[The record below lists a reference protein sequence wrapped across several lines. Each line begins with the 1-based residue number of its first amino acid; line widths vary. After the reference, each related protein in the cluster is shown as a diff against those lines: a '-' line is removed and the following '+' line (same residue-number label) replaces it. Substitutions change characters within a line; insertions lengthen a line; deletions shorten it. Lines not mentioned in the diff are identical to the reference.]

1 MQEREESMEIGNL
14 QEFREQQM
22 GKVKMRAEEKKKIQK
37 GINQM
42 QAMIDA
48 QNMETLM
55 KECDTVGR
63 PSNAEKTEKKDTR
76 SESGEG
82 KKTDP
87 QTEMEKMLSTASKGL
102 NLINKA
108 V

>member
-1 MQEREESMEIGNL
+1 MEIGNL
-14 QEFREQQM
+14 QEFKEQQM

-37 GINQM
+37 GVNQM
-42 QAMIDA
+42 QALIDA

-63 PSNAEKTEKKDTR
+63 PSDAEKTKGKDAQ
-76 SESGEG
+76 SENKDGR
-82 KKTDP
+82 KTDP
-87 QTEMEKMLSTASKGL
+87 QTEMEKMVSTTARGL
-102 NLINKA
+102 HAIVKA

>member
-1 MQEREESMEIGNL
+1 MEIGNL
-14 QEFREQQM
+14 QAFKEQQM

-37 GINQM
+37 GVNQM

-48 QNMETLM
+48 QNMGTLM

-63 PSNAEKTEKKDTR
+63 PSDAEKTERKGTQ
-76 SESGEG
+76 SESRDGR
-82 KKTDP
+82 KTDP

-102 NLINKA
+102 DLISKT

>member
-1 MQEREESMEIGNL
+1 MEIGNL
-14 QEFREQQM
+14 QAFKEQQM
-22 GKVKMRAEEKKKIQK
+22 GKVKCGRRKKKIQK
-37 GINQM
+37 GVNQM

-48 QNMETLM
+48 QNMGTLM

-63 PSNAEKTEKKDTR
+63 PSDAEKTERKGTQ
-76 SESGEG
+76 SESRDGR
-82 KKTDP
+82 KTDP

-102 NLINKA
+102 DLISKT

>member
-1 MQEREESMEIGNL
+1 MQIGNL
-14 QEFREQQM
+14 QEFKEQQM

-55 KECDTVGR
+55 KECSTVGR
-63 PSNAEKTEKKDTR
+63 PSNADKTGGKDAQ
-76 SESGEG
+76 SENRDG